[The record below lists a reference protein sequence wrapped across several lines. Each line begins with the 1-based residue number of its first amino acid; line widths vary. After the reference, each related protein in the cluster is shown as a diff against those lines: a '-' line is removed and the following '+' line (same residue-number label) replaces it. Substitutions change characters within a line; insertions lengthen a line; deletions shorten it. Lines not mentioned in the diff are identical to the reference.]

1 MALSLFGYKIGKDE
15 SQNKEEVK
23 SFVPPTEED
32 GSVAVVGGGI
42 YGTYVDLEGQIR
54 TDADLIKKYREMA
67 NQPECD
73 TAIDDIVNESIVY
86 DDDKYPVDINLEK
99 LKQPESVKKKI
110 KAEFDHVLKLLDFN
124 NQGYDIF
131 RRWYIDGKLYY
142 HMVIDEK
149 QPKQGLKEIRYI
161 DPRKIRKVKEIPKS
175 KQVPGTGSNTPLITK
190 PIEYFV
196 FSDKGFAKDGSQGLK
211 VAPDSICYVHSGVTD
226 KDGKAIVSHLHKAIK
241 PLNQLRMLEDATVIY
256 RISRAPE
263 RRIFYIDVGNLP
275 KIKAEQHLREIMQK
289 YKNKLVYD
297 ANTGE
302 IRDDRRFQTMLE
314 DFWLPRRE
322 GGKGTEITTL
332 PSGQNLGEIEDVLY
346 FQKKFYK
353 ALNVPISRL
362 EADNGFSLGRASEI
376 TRDEL
381 KFGKFVDRLR
391 LRFSHLFDRLLET
404 QLLLKG
410 VCTRAE
416 WKQLKEEISYNFMSD
431 SHFTEMKEAELM
443 KERLSMLSDID
454 AYVGKYYSKLW
465 VQKNV
470 LRLSEDDIK
479 ELDEQM
485 QEEDDEASDEEP
497 TVAAPQPVAPAA
509 PAAPVLPNNGAP
521 IPVVIAKESNF
532 DDTDQ
537 DELAKSMTRF
547 FDTLTEEANNDGEK
561 P

>member
-1 MALSLFGYKIGKDE
+1 M
-15 SQNKEEVK
+15 
-23 SFVPPTEED
+23 
-32 GSVAVVGGGI
+32 
-42 YGTYVDLEGQIR
+42 
-54 TDADLIKKYREMA
+54 
-67 NQPECD
+67 
-73 TAIDDIVNESIVY
+73 
-86 DDDKYPVDINLEK
+86 
-99 LKQPESVKKKI
+99 
-110 KAEFDHVLKLLDFN
+110 
-124 NQGYDIF
+124 
-131 RRWYIDGKLYY
+131 
-142 HMVIDEK
+142 
-149 QPKQGLKEIRYI
+149 
-161 DPRKIRKVKEIPKS
+161 
-175 KQVPGTGSNTPLITK
+175 
-190 PIEYFV
+190 
-196 FSDKGFAKDGSQGLK
+196 
-211 VAPDSICYVHSGVTD
+211 
-226 KDGKAIVSHLHKAIK
+226 
-241 PLNQLRMLEDATVIY
+241 
-256 RISRAPE
+256 
-263 RRIFYIDVGNLP
+263 
-275 KIKAEQHLREIMQK
+275 KAEQHLREVMQK

-381 KFGKFVDRLR
+381 KFGKFIDRLR

-416 WKQLKEEISYNFMSD
+416 WKQLKEEISYNFISD

-443 KERLSMLSDID
+443 KERLSMLSEID
-454 AYVGKYYSKLW
+454 AYVGKYYSKNW
-465 VQKNV
+465 VKKNV
-470 LRLSEDDIK
+470 LRLTEEEVK
-479 ELDEQM
+479 ELEKEM
-485 QEEDDEASDEEP
+485 QEEEAEEPDEEP
-497 TVAAPQPVAPAA
+497 IVAPPIPA
-509 PAAPVLPNNGAP
+509 PAPAPALPNNGAP
-521 IPVVIAKESNF
+521 IPVVIAKESKF

-561 P
+561 G

>member
-1 MALSLFGYKIGKDE
+1 MAISLFGYKIGKDE
-15 SQNKEEVK
+15 PQNKEEVK

-54 TDADLIKKYREMA
+54 SDADLIKKYREMA

-99 LKQPESVKKKI
+99 LKQPEAVKKKI

-142 HMVIDEK
+142 HMLIDEK

-175 KQVPGTGSNTPLITK
+175 KQVPGTGSNAPMITK

-275 KIKAEQHLREIMQK
+275 KMKAEQHLREVMQK

-346 FQKKFYK
+346 FQKKFYR
-353 ALNVPISRL
+353 ALNVPTTRL
-362 EADNGFSLGRASEI
+362 EADNGFSLGRTSEI

-381 KFGKFVDRLR
+381 KFGKFIDRLR

-416 WKQLKEEISYNFMSD
+416 WRQLKEEISYNFMSD

-479 ELDEQM
+479 QLDEQM

-497 TVAAPQPVAPAA
+497 TVAAPPVAPAA
-509 PAAPVLPNNGAP
+509 PVAPVLPNNGAP

>member
-1 MALSLFGYKIGKDE
+1 MAISLFGYRIGKDE
-15 SQNKEEVK
+15 PQSKEDVK

-99 LKQPESVKKKI
+99 LKQPEAVKKKI
-110 KAEFDHVLKLLDFN
+110 KAEFDHVMKLLDFN

-142 HMVIDEK
+142 HMLIDEK
-149 QPKQGLKEIRYI
+149 QPKYGLKEIRYI

-175 KQVPGTGSNTPLITK
+175 KQVPGTGSNAPMITK

-275 KIKAEQHLREIMQK
+275 KMKAEQHLREVMQK

-353 ALNVPISRL
+353 ALNVPTTRL
-362 EADNGFSLGRASEI
+362 EADNGFTLGRASEI

-381 KFGKFVDRLR
+381 KFGKFIDRLR

-479 ELDEQM
+479 ELDEQI
-485 QEEDDEASDEEP
+485 QEEDGEASDEEP
-497 TVAAPQPVAPAA
+497 TVDAPTAA
-509 PAAPVLPNNGAP
+509 PAPALANTGAPV
-521 IPVVIAKESNF
+521 PVVIAKESNF